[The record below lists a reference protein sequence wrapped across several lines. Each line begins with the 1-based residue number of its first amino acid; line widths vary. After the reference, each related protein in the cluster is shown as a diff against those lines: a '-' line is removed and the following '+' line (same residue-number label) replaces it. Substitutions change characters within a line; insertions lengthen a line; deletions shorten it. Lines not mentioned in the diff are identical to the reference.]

1 MPQQVKT
8 DNTLFFTTV
17 GLVFFGL
24 MMVYSASS
32 VMAMQS
38 PRYHSSTYF
47 VIRHALYLGPALL
60 LMLVAMKWKHYSKL
74 QTPAVAFVAIGLV
87 TMLLF
92 LVYFLDPDHHRWLRL
107 GFLNIQPAELAKP
120 AIVLFLAYFVA
131 HRAPAINN
139 RYTLWPAVM
148 TIGLVILFVGI
159 PDLGTAVV
167 LAATAGVVFFVA
179 GLERRYCI
187 FLLVIAM
194 LVGGFAIVSKPYR
207 LARIVHYFDPD
218 YKLTDRLDPKGRM
231 KAYLS
236 KSLVSHDTNYQGW
249 QSELA
254 VGAGGP
260 AGLGLMQGKQ
270 KLLYLPEAHTDFIYA
285 VVCEELGLGGSLG
298 VLAAFCV
305 ILWRGLRASVRAE
318 NDFGKY
324 LALAVTTLIVV
335 QAFMNMTVVLA
346 MAPTKGIPL
355 PMISFGGNS
364 LVTTLGMMGMLMNV
378 SENTA

>member
-8 DNTLFFTTV
+8 DNTLFYTTV

-47 VIRHALYLGPALL
+47 AIRHALYLGPALL
-60 LMLVAMKWKHYSKL
+60 LMVVMKWKHYSTL

-285 VVCEELGLGGSLG
+285 VVCEELGLAGSLG

>member
-1 MPQQVKT
+1 MPQQAKT
-8 DNTLFFTTV
+8 DKTLFATTV

-24 MMVYSASS
+24 VMVYSASS

-47 VIRHALYLGPALL
+47 VARHAMYLGPALL
-60 LMLVAMKWKHYSKL
+60 LMMFLKWKHYLKL
-74 QTPAVAFVAIGLV
+74 QTPAVAFVAIGIV
-87 TMLLF
+87 TMLLV
-92 LVYFLDPDHHRWLRL
+92 LVYFLDPANHRWLRL

-131 HRAPAINN
+131 HRAAAINN

-187 FLLVIAM
+187 FLLMIAM

-285 VVCEELGLGGSLG
+285 VVCEELGLAGSLG

>member
-1 MPQQVKT
+1 MPQQAKT
-8 DNTLFFTTV
+8 DKTLFATTV

-24 MMVYSASS
+24 VMVYSASS

-47 VIRHALYLGPALL
+47 VARHAIYLGPALL
-60 LMLVAMKWKHYSKL
+60 LMMFLKWKHYLKL
-74 QTPAVAFVAIGLV
+74 QTPAVAFVAIGIV
-87 TMLLF
+87 TMLLV
-92 LVYFLDPDHHRWLRL
+92 LVYFLDSDNHRWLRL

-131 HRAPAINN
+131 HRAAAINN

-148 TIGLVILFVGI
+148 TVGIVILFVGI

-167 LAATAGVVFFVA
+167 LAITAGVVFFVA
-179 GLERRYCI
+179 GLERRFCA
-187 FLLVIAM
+187 FLLAIAM
-194 LVGGFAIVSKPYR
+194 VVGGFAVISKPYR
-207 LARIVHYFDPD
+207 LARIVHYFDPE
-218 YKLTDRLDPKGRM
+218 YKITDRLDPKGHL

-260 AGLGLMQGKQ
+260 AGVGLMQGKQ

-285 VVCEELGLGGSLG
+285 VICEELGLLGSLG
-298 VLAAFCV
+298 VLGAFCM
-305 ILWRGLRASVRAE
+305 ILWRGLRASMRAE

-335 QAFMNMTVVLA
+335 QAFMNITVVLA

-364 LVTTLGMMGMLMNV
+364 LVTTLALMGMLMNV

>member
-8 DNTLFFTTV
+8 DNTLFYTTV

-47 VIRHALYLGPALL
+47 AIRHALYLGPALL
-60 LMLVAMKWKHYSKL
+60 LMVVMKWKHYSKL

-139 RYTLWPAVM
+139 RHTLWPAVM

-187 FLLVIAM
+187 FLLMIAM

-285 VVCEELGLGGSLG
+285 VVCEELGLAGSLG

>member
-8 DNTLFFTTV
+8 DTTLFATTV

-24 MMVYSASS
+24 VMVYSASS
-32 VMAMQS
+32 VMAMQD

-47 VIRHALYLGPALL
+47 VVRHAIYVGPALL
-60 LMLVAMKWKHYSKL
+60 LMMFLKRTRYLKL
-74 QTPAVAFVAIGLV
+74 QTPGIAFAAIGSV
-87 TMLLF
+87 IILLF
-92 LVYFLDPDHHRWLRL
+92 LVYLLDPRHHRWLRL
-107 GFLNIQPAELAKP
+107 GFLNIQPAEVAKP

-148 TIGLVILFVGI
+148 TLGLVIVGVGI

-167 LAATAGVVFFVA
+167 LAVTAAVVFFVA
-179 GLERRYCI
+179 GLEWRFCG
-187 FLLVIAM
+187 FLAATAL

-218 YKLTDRLDPKGRM
+218 YKLTDRFDHKGVV

-236 KSLVSHDTNYQGW
+236 KSLVSHDTNYQGM
-249 QSELA
+249 QSQIA

-260 AGLGLMQGKQ
+260 MGLGLMQGKQ

-285 VVCEELGLGGSLG
+285 VISEELGLFGSLG
-298 VLAAFCV
+298 VLAAFGL
-305 ILWRGLRASVRAE
+305 ILWRGLRASLRAE
-318 NDFGKY
+318 DDYGKY
-324 LALAVTTLIVV
+324 LALGVTTMVVV

-346 MAPTKGIPL
+346 MVPTKGIPL

-364 LVTTLGMMGMLMNV
+364 LLTTLALMGMLMNV

>member
-1 MPQQVKT
+1 
-8 DNTLFFTTV
+8 
-17 GLVFFGL
+17 
-24 MMVYSASS
+24 
-32 VMAMQS
+32 
-38 PRYHSSTYF
+38 
-47 VIRHALYLGPALL
+47 
-60 LMLVAMKWKHYSKL
+60 
-74 QTPAVAFVAIGLV
+74 
-87 TMLLF
+87 
-92 LVYFLDPDHHRWLRL
+92 LVYFVDSANHRWLRL
-107 GFLNIQPAELAKP
+107 GVLNIQPAELAKP

-131 HRAPAINN
+131 HRAVAINN

-148 TIGLVILFVGI
+148 TVGMVILFVGI

-167 LAATAGVVFFVA
+167 LAVTAGVVFFVA
-179 GLERRYCI
+179 GLEWRYCA
-187 FLLVIAM
+187 FLLAIAM
-194 LVGGFAIVSKPYR
+194 LVGGFAVVSKPYR
-207 LARIVHYFDPD
+207 LARIVHYFDPE
-218 YKLTDRLDPKGRM
+218 YKLTDRLDPKGHL

-285 VVCEELGLGGSLG
+285 VICEELGLLGSLG
-298 VLAAFCV
+298 VLAAFCM
-305 ILWRGLRASVRAE
+305 ILWRGLRASMRAE

-324 LALAVTTLIVV
+324 LALSVTTLIVV

-364 LVTTLGMMGMLMNV
+364 LVTTLALMGMLMNV

>member
-1 MPQQVKT
+1 MPQQAKT
-8 DNTLFFTTV
+8 DKTLFATTV

-24 MMVYSASS
+24 VMVYSASS

-47 VIRHALYLGPALL
+47 VARHAIYLAPALL
-60 LMLVAMKWKHYSKL
+60 LMMFLKWKHYLTL
-74 QTPAVAFVAIGLV
+74 QTPAIAFVSIGISI
-87 TMLLF
+87 MLLF
-92 LVYFLDPDHHRWLRL
+92 LVYFLDPEHHRWLRL

-139 RYTLWPAVM
+139 RHTLWPAVM
-148 TIGLVILFVGI
+148 TIGLVIVFVGI

-179 GLERRYCI
+179 GLERRYCV
-187 FLLVIAM
+187 FLLIVAV
-194 LVGGFAIVSKPYR
+194 LVGGYAIASKPYR
-207 LARIVHYFDPD
+207 LARFVHYFDPN
-218 YKLTDRLDPKGRM
+218 YAVTDWIDPKGHL

-260 AGLGLMQGKQ
+260 AGVGLMQGKQ
-270 KLLYLPEAHTDFIYA
+270 KLLYLPEAHTDFIFA
-285 VVCEELGLGGSLG
+285 VIGEELGFVGALAIIALFA
-298 VLAAFCV
+298 VLV
-305 ILWRGLRASVRAE
+305 WRGLRVGLRAP
-318 NDFGKY
+318 DPFGAY
-324 LALAVTTLIVV
+324 LALGITVLIATQTLVNLGVVTGAL
-335 QAFMNMTVVLA
+335 
-346 MAPTKGIPL
+346 PTKGLPL
-355 PMISFGGNS
+355 PFISFGGS
-364 LVTTLGMMGMLMNV
+364 ALLVTMVGTGVLLNISQHAHV
-378 SENTA
+378 